1 MCTSDYVVEILSKAG
16 WESARDMVMDEYFMT
31 VRYRLFALKPASPP
45 RKVDKTVGVTSNA
58 TQSTDQGQDSEPPQR
73 AGRSGVCRASRGMHF
88 QILP

>member
-1 MCTSDYVVEILSKAG
+1 MCTSDYVQDVLSKAG
-16 WESARDMVMDEYFMT
+16 WEMAPDKEAYFMT
-31 VRYRLFALKPASPP
+31 VRYRLLALKPASPP